1 MIKKKIIIFG
11 EGSHARIVES
21 EIRKLKKYKIT
32 HKFEKNKDLV
42 NLKKKIDQNTYGIV
56 AIGLNYL
63 REKVVLSIEKI
74 IPNLKWITIISKDA
88 IVSNK
93 VKIGE
98 GSIIVSGSIINTGT
112 VIGKHCNINTGSI
125 IEHDNQFGDFSATG
139 PGAKTGGN
147 VVVGKRSYLGI
158 GSTVKNGVNISTD
171 TVIGAQSFVN
181 KNCEKNTIFVGIPA
195 KKKSKRLKNQNYL

>member
-1 MIKKKIIIFG
+1 MIKKKVIIFG
-11 EGSHARIVES
+11 DGSHAKIVES

-32 HKFEKNKDLV
+32 HKFGKNNNLA
-42 NLKKKIDQNTYGIV
+42 NLKKKIDKNTYGIV

-63 REKVVLSIEKI
+63 REKIVLSIEKI

-88 IVSNK
+88 IISDK

-112 VIGKHCNINTGSI
+112 IIGKHCNINTGSI
-125 IEHDNQFGDFSATG
+125 IEHDNQFDDFSATG
-139 PGAKTGGN
+139 PGATTGGN
-147 VVVGKRSYLGI
+147 VVIGKRSYLGI
-158 GSTVKNGVNISTD
+158 GSTVKNGIKIGSD

-181 KNCEKNTIFVGIPA
+181 KNCKKNTVFVGIPA